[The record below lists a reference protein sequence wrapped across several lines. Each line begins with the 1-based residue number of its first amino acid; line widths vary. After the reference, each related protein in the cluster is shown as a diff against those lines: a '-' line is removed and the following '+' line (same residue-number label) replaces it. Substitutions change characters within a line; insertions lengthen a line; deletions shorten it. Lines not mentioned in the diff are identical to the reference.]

1 MLDHYAILGLA
12 KTANQDDIKKSY
24 QKLAKQW
31 HPDKNPANVEAATI
45 KFKELNIAFKVLSDE
60 YQRHVYDK
68 TGEAEI
74 VKPTYTNVQSDKTT
88 PPKNKK
94 EPRKKTTL
102 LGAMLGRKLERK
114 TSEPMIQTPPDQ
126 EAAVPPSRRRMMRR
140 HTLLSGV
147 LKTQGFSEWHLDEEA
162 WYKRQ
167 RESSSP

>member
-12 KTANQDDIKKSY
+12 KTAHQDDIKKSY

-45 KFKELNIAFKVLSDE
+45 KFKEVNIAFKVLSDE

-68 TGEAEI
+68 TVEAET
-74 VKPTYTNVQSDKTT
+74 VKPTDTNVQSDKTT
-88 PPKNKK
+88 PPKNK
-94 EPRKKTTL
+94 ETRKKTTL
-102 LGAMLGRKLERK
+102 LGAMLGRKQERK

-140 HTLLSGV
+140 HTLLGGV